1 MNELGTVARD
11 LVFLRRRVERHRVS
25 PPATIFY
32 LWACIV
38 ATGGILTDVAPGV
51 GVVFWIVSGLAGG
64 GASFWLGLRWSR
76 RSGSIKPRTSVRH
89 GLHWGGLLLA
99 TLLMG
104 FVEGPRST
112 EPNTFG
118 AGILLIVGLGYYY
131 AGVHIHGCTSGSL
144 VFRRSATWWLSSCPA
159 PRGRS
164 SGSRSQP
171 GWRGPESR
179 FGARSRVTTGRRA
192 PPQSCDSR
200 RDARRPRP
208 RRRGRGARQASRP
221 PEPSGRAGPPLRR
234 PAADV
239 QAAR

>member
-131 AGVHIHGCTSGSL
+131 AGVHIHGVYFWVAGLQAIGYVVVVLLPSTPWSIVGLTIAAGLAGSGIAVRRTKPRDDRTSST
-144 VFRRSATWWLSSCPA
+144 AT
-159 PRGRS
+159 
-164 SGSRSQP
+164 
-171 GWRGPESR
+171 E
-179 FGARSRVTTGRRA
+179 
-192 PPQSCDSR
+192 
-200 RDARRPRP
+200 
-208 RRRGRGARQASRP
+208 
-221 PEPSGRAGPPLRR
+221 LRLE
-234 PAADV
+234 A
-239 QAAR
+239 